1 MVGLVRDQLGPHKVA
16 AVDDAVADVGDVL
29 LAADL
34 GDAVVV
40 NQGLEKDV
48 EGVGLGGNLLV
59 FDFLVLDHLLAAPCV
74 SKGGRWCGQAAYL
87 GFGKLD
93 RCLAE
98 ESAIG

>member
-1 MVGLVRDQLGPHKVA
+1 MVGFVRDQLGPHKVS

-34 GDAVVV
+34 GDTIVVDQSL
-40 NQGLEKDV
+40 NEDI
-48 EGVGLGGNLLV
+48 EGIGLGGHLLV
-59 FDFLVLDHLLAAPCV
+59 FDFLVVDYFLAMPCV

-93 RCLAE
+93 GRLAE
-98 ESAIG
+98 ESAVG